1 MKVGLGCGIVRLKE
15 GKRKKKGTFVHAVGC
30 ARNACDVAEEMMWD

>member
-15 GKRKKKGTFVHAVGC
+15 REKKVLLNMPSDGLECV
-30 ARNACDVAEEMMWD
+30 CDVAEEMMWD